1 MHLQFKLNK
10 PIEEVYNYL
19 SNAEHFIKVH
29 PLIYDMKPKSN
40 GGFLVHEKLK
50 VTFLKFKFTYPCLI
64 ESNQK
69 ESIITMKA
77 IVKKMVHIQIIFK
90 LSTQN
95 GVTIVDEFTTF
106 KSFLPIAPIM
116 KRIFKKQHQQLFINI
131 ENN

>member
-1 MHLQFKLNK
+1 M
-10 PIEEVYNYL
+10 VY
-19 SNAEHFIKVH
+19 
-29 PLIYDMKPKSN
+29 
-40 GGFLVHEKLK
+40 EKLK
-50 VTFLKFKFTYPCLI
+50 ITFLNIDFTYPCII
-64 ESNQK
+64 ESNIL
-69 ESIITMKA
+69 SNTITMKA

-106 KSFLPIAPIM
+106 KSFLPVAPIM

>member
-1 MHLQFKLNK
+1 
-10 PIEEVYNYL
+10 
-19 SNAEHFIKVH
+19 
-29 PLIYDMKPKSN
+29 MKPMPN
-40 GGFLVHEKLK
+40 GAYMVYEKLK
-50 VTFLKFKFTYPCLI
+50 VTFLKFNFTYPCLI
-64 ESNQK
+64 ESNLK
-69 ESIITMKA
+69 ENIITMKA

-106 KSFLPIAPIM
+106 TSFMPVAPIM